1 MPFTRIILRQGY
13 SHAQIMQISDILQQS
28 LEQEF
33 AVPPSDCFQVFEEVP
48 ARLRVYDRHYKSGG
62 RSDNFIQFHI
72 LAGRPRSFAQKQNLS
87 RVLCDRLQGDLNI
100 QPDDVMIMIQFNS
113 AEEWSFSQGRLLSEE
128 Q

>member
-33 AVPPSDCFQVFEEVP
+33 AVPPRDRFQVFEELP
-48 ARLRVYDRHYKSGG
+48 ARLRVFDRHYKSGG

>member
-33 AVPPSDCFQVFEEVP
+33 AVPPSDRFQVFEEVP

-87 RVLCDRLQGDLNI
+87 RVLCERLQGDLNI
-100 QPDDVMIMIQFNS
+100 QPDDVMVMIQFNS
-113 AEEWSFSQGRLLSEE
+113 AEEWSFSQGRMLTEE

>member
-1 MPFTRIILRQGY
+1 
-13 SHAQIMQISDILQQS
+13 MQISDILQQS

-33 AVPPSDCFQVFEEVP
+33 AVPPRDRFQVFEELP
-48 ARLRVYDRHYKSGG
+48 ARLRVFDRHYKSGG

-87 RVLCDRLQGDLNI
+87 RVLCDRLHGGLNI
-100 QPDDVMIMIQFNS
+100 DPDDVMIMIQFNS
-113 AEEWSFSQGRLLSEE
+113 AEEWSFSQGRMLSEE